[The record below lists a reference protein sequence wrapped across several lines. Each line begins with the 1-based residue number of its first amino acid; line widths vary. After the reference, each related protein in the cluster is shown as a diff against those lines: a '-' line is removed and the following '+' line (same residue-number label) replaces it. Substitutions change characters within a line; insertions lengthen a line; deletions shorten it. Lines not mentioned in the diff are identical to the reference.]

1 MNAEYLVKLFDK
13 NFDGK
18 KDGDQPEKSP
28 VMRSKSV
35 ESAKDQ
41 SRPEEDQSQIDLS
54 NLVPSN
60 FNEIPYITQ
69 INAKRKAMEQFNQG
83 LQKLVTKP

>member
-18 KDGDQPEKSP
+18 RDDQPEKSP

-35 ESAKDQ
+35 ESAKD
-41 SRPEEDQSQIDLS
+41 
-54 NLVPSN
+54 
-60 FNEIPYITQ
+60 
-69 INAKRKAMEQFNQG
+69 
-83 LQKLVTKP
+83 

>member
-35 ESAKDQ
+35 ESAKDL
-41 SRPEEDQSQIDLS
+41 SRHEED
-54 NLVPSN
+54 
-60 FNEIPYITQ
+60 
-69 INAKRKAMEQFNQG
+69 
-83 LQKLVTKP
+83 